1 MQCLCCLSK
10 WSESRQP
17 WLQASVTAGLEC
29 VPIAHS
35 KQRDP
40 NLSTILIH
48 SKLLPH
54 LTPQC
59 MSSAAL
65 CTLSFCKICLWLLCL
80 SSLML
85 THQQSMCM
93 YVYTNIQKRF
103 IWIRKRSDTAKFII
117 LVKSDFLAFA
127 ALIAFFFFVE
137 MHGHYCFYSF
147 FFFFFSYSTIK
158 SPKSTLFQDQLS
170 YFAYLRRTAK
180 FHNNWYS
187 FL

>member
-1 MQCLCCLSK
+1 MLLCILFLGFTFGRLLSFKAVIVVVNLKVRYNAIQHSLKWYTLTAVKKYNLAALSIFMTPGSFNYMEGAGRHARPSVDGRPPMQCLCCLSK

-54 LTPQC
+54 LTPWC

-85 THQQSMCM
+85 THQ
-93 YVYTNIQKRF
+93 
-103 IWIRKRSDTAKFII
+103 
-117 LVKSDFLAFA
+117 
-127 ALIAFFFFVE
+127 
-137 MHGHYCFYSF
+137 
-147 FFFFFSYSTIK
+147 
-158 SPKSTLFQDQLS
+158 
-170 YFAYLRRTAK
+170 
-180 FHNNWYS
+180 
-187 FL
+187 